1 MTRLMRAQ
9 IRPGVLG
16 VDTTVKSAQ
25 GLWRAF
31 APRWDMVMGHKN
43 GTLSNA
49 QYTELYDQIL
59 DRVPAV
65 VWDTLAK
72 RECETWL
79 CYCRDSW
86 FCHTHEI
93 IAYAVKRWPERFQDG
108 RRHEQT
114 PTLF

>member
-1 MTRLMRAQ
+1 MSRLPIAH
-9 IRPGVLG
+9 
-16 VDTTVKSAQ
+16 
-25 GLWRAF
+25 
-31 APRWDMVMGHKN
+31 PRHSIKKKGNWI
-43 GTLSNA
+43 
-49 QYTELYDQIL
+49 QTELYDQIL

-79 CYCRDSW
+79 CYCRDGW
-86 FCHTHEI
+86 FCHTHVI